1 MNKAI
6 VVALVLAGVLL
17 TGGGTVPTWES
28 NVVLERE
35 VLGLERKVKIE
46 RQKAQEMKTAIE
58 ELDHTVE
65 LLLKEE
71 EGSK

>member
-6 VVALVLAGVLL
+6 GVALAFAGVLL
-17 TGGGTVPTWES
+17 TGGVTVPTWEA

-35 VLGLERKVKIE
+35 VLGLERKVKTE

-71 EGSK
+71 EEAK